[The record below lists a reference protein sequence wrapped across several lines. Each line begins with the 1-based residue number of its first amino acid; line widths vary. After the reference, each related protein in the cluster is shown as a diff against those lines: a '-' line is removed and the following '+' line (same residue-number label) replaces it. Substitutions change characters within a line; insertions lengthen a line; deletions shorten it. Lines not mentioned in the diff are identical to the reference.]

1 MNTTKNAD
9 KSLNLNLRRV
19 RTPVK
24 TSVST
29 GAARAVRTTQGNGQ
43 CGYSITTG

>member
-29 GAARAVRTTQGNGQ
+29 GAKLRTTQNGGG
-43 CGYSITTG
+43 CGYSVTTG